1 MAKFNSMQSNSIAI
15 NFPHGCS
22 PVNLL
27 HIFRIPFPTNT
38 SRGLLL
44 SQGKTYEQQK
54 VYINISINNTMSLSL
69 HIEMREYNKF
79 KFCYDLHDNYLLEKL
94 NLKSNFQSGRDGDKV
109 KKKGYTP
116 PFGWRKFVDLGK
128 ENFSTLYINRCIL
141 LIKNVFI
148 AKEEKSKK
156 GQFSSWFKTGDLCSC
171 ASLPGPGGP
180 VFLMPFYAMLVFSAN
195 F

>member
-44 SQGKTYEQQK
+44 NQGKTYEQQK

-69 HIEMREYNKF
+69 HIEMREYKKF

-116 PFGWRKFVDLGK
+116 PFG
-128 ENFSTLYINRCIL
+128 
-141 LIKNVFI
+141 
-148 AKEEKSKK
+148 
-156 GQFSSWFKTGDLCSC
+156 
-171 ASLPGPGGP
+171 
-180 VFLMPFYAMLVFSAN
+180 
-195 F
+195 

>member
-44 SQGKTYEQQK
+44 NQGKTYEQQK

-79 KFCYDLHDNYLLEKL
+79 KFCYDLHDNYLL
-94 NLKSNFQSGRDGDKV
+94 
-109 KKKGYTP
+109 
-116 PFGWRKFVDLGK
+116 DLGK

-148 AKEEKSKK
+148 AKKEKRKK
-156 GQFSSWFKTGDLCSC
+156 GQFSS
-171 ASLPGPGGP
+171 
-180 VFLMPFYAMLVFSAN
+180 
-195 F
+195 